1 MEEISVTTL
10 IATLGFGIGAVFGV
24 TAHRTNFCTMG
35 AISDMVFMGDWNRFR
50 AWMLA
55 VSYTHLTQPTI
66 CSV

>member
-1 MEEISVTTL
+1 MEEVPIGTL
-10 IATLGFGIGAVFGV
+10 VAILRFGLGMVFGA

-55 VSYTHLTQPTI
+55 IAVAALTPTEEPN
-66 CSV
+66 